1 MSRGATLAEKVL
13 AVLEGLEANLEA
25 SLSAL
30 EENEI
35 SASWELAGWVSL
47 SEAEVTS
54 LEVEYERK
62 QVYADRLATVLYFNI
77 VVNLSR
83 PCPIS

>member
-62 QVYADRLATVLYFNI
+62 QVYADRLAT
-77 VVNLSR
+77 
-83 PCPIS
+83 

>member
-1 MSRGATLAEKVL
+1 LKSYSHLFNDHEIKTFLDLANKQEDVSRGATLAEKVL

-47 SEAEVTS
+47 SEAEATNLV
-54 LEVEYERK
+54 VDYERK
-62 QVYADRLATVLYFNI
+62 
-77 VVNLSR
+77 
-83 PCPIS
+83 